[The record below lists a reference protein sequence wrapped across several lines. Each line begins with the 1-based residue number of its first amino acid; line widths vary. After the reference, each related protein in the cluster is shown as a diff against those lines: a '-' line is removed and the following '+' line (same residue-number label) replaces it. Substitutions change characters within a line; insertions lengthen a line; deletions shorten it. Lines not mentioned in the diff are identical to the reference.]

1 MARWIHKGPDHQLAH
16 AVRPRYGAQTRRRGP
31 RGLRRRRVRKGLAQ
45 AGLWAAPLSGL
56 AGIVAAWAAVVAGW
70 PWCLSP
76 RRCWAQP
83 EGSDQRPGDDQRHDV
98 RVGECQ
104 RPEAAGDGTQ
114 SGSAGST
121 PSWARTVA
129 ATPSSRAA
137 LPGAGSVQDHRVPV
151 QGAGQAA
158 HRQRGGQHCL
168 PGDLA
173 VPAGGARQRGGRRV
187 HGHGAFSVRSPVN
200 TVGHQCRSTV
210 LTLSCLGCFTVGIHR

>member
-114 SGSAGST
+114 LPGPSRGRRGRPRAGPGRSRRRRRAGRPCPARARYRIIGS
-121 PSWARTVA
+121 R
-129 ATPSSRAA
+129 SRARA
-137 LPGAGSVQDHRVPV
+137 RRRIDSAAASTASRVILPFPLGAPASGAGGEFMAMAPSP
-151 QGAGQAA
+151 
-158 HRQRGGQHCL
+158 C
-168 PGDLA
+168 
-173 VPAGGARQRGGRRV
+173 GAR
-187 HGHGAFSVRSPVN
+187 
-200 TVGHQCRSTV
+200 
-210 LTLSCLGCFTVGIHR
+210 LTP